1 MASSPKTG
9 PLVVVANHPSGLV
22 DGMVMA
28 EMVCRVRSDF
38 KILTRSLLTG
48 IPEVEEFMIPVPFPH
63 EDNARELGLQ
73 MRDETMKHLRAGG
86 VIILFPAGKV
96 AMSEDWWGPAVE
108 SEWNVFTHKIVK
120 SSGATILPVYFPGQN
135 SRAFLIANKISDTLR
150 QGLLLYEI
158 KRCLFKPTRP
168 VIGAPIPAEEL
179 KKWEGNPRGF
189 LAWLRQHT
197 LEAAL
202 RTAVKGDCMRLH
214 YQPIVDMKTGLV
226 THAEVLVRWNHPTR
240 GRLSAGEFLPFA
252 EENGLMLPI
261 SDWMIGALC
270 RDIALKNGLIL
281 RATYDSMLL
290 SPPLVISRDQVDE
303 LAEKAWKAL
312 DLTARELGMATG

>member
-1 MASSPKTG
+1 MTDTLQSDEVRTLEVSEEELARRRAARAERPYDMRRLSYAGTFKNPIKANTIRAIEWLTAKVTLLRLIRDFERTGAPVGAPFWPKAIRQMGITIETPPEEIALIPKTG
-9 PLVVVANHPSGLV
+9 PLVVVSNHPSGLV
-22 DGMVMA
+22 DGMILA
-28 EMVCRVRSDF
+28 EMVNRVRSDF

-73 MRDETMKHLRAGG
+73 MRDETMKHLKAGG

-96 AMSEDWWGPAVE
+96 AMSEGWWGPAVE
-108 SEWNVFTHKIVK
+108 AEWNVFTHKIVR

-150 QGLLLYEI
+150 QGLLLHEI

-189 LAWLRQHT
+189 LAWLREHT
-197 LEAAL
+197 LAL
-202 RTAVKGDCMRLH
+202 GK
-214 YQPIVDMKTGLV
+214 
-226 THAEVLVRWNHPTR
+226 
-240 GRLSAGEFLPFA
+240 
-252 EENGLMLPI
+252 
-261 SDWMIGALC
+261 
-270 RDIALKNGLIL
+270 
-281 RATYDSMLL
+281 
-290 SPPLVISRDQVDE
+290 
-303 LAEKAWKAL
+303 
-312 DLTARELGMATG
+312 